1 MLAKLCYWKDKYK
14 ETSVLAADSQKR
26 IELGSILTN
35 SFFFKC
41 ILKEKKEFSLATE
54 VIVIASERL

>member
-1 MLAKLCYWKDKYK
+1 MPAQLCYWKDKYK
-14 ETSVLAADSQKR
+14 ETSVLAAYSQKR

-41 ILKEKKEFSLATE
+41 ILKEKAQFSLATE